1 MILLLKTS
9 NLIRLFYYL
18 KDFYYLCIL
27 NIRDMTCER
36 MLELYLL
43 TQFSYA
49 MNFDGKLVDRKAFE
63 KRRLELLREF
73 FEPYVIDN
81 AEKSE

>member
-1 MILLLKTS
+1 
-9 NLIRLFYYL
+9 
-18 KDFYYLCIL
+18 
-27 NIRDMTCER
+27 MTCER

-43 TQFSYA
+43 THFSYA
-49 MNFDGKLVDRKAFE
+49 KVFNGKRINKEVFD
-63 KRRLELLREF
+63 KRRLELLNEF

>member
-1 MILLLKTS
+1 
-9 NLIRLFYYL
+9 
-18 KDFYYLCIL
+18 
-27 NIRDMTCER
+27 MTCER

-43 TQFSYA
+43 TRFSNTEVFKGKRINKEA
-49 MNFDGKLVDRKAFE
+49 FD
-63 KRRLELLREF
+63 KRRLELLSEF

>member
-1 MILLLKTS
+1 M
-9 NLIRLFYYL
+9 IRLLYYL

-43 TQFSYA
+43 TYFSYA
-49 MNFDGKLVDRKAFE
+49 KVFNGKRINEEAFD
-63 KRRLELLREF
+63 KRRLELLKEF
-73 FEPYVIDN
+73 LEPYVIDN

>member
-1 MILLLKTS
+1 M
-9 NLIRLFYYL
+9 IRLFYCL
-18 KDFYYLCIL
+18 KDFYYLYIL
-27 NIRDMTCER
+27 NIEDMTCER

-43 TQFSYA
+43 THFSYA
-49 MNFDGKLVDRKAFE
+49 KVFNGKRINKEVFD
-63 KRRLELLREF
+63 KRRLELLNEF

>member
-1 MILLLKTS
+1 M
-9 NLIRLFYYL
+9 IRLFYYL

-43 TQFSYA
+43 IHFSRA
-49 MNFDGKLVDRKAFE
+49 KAFNGKRINE
-63 KRRLELLREF
+63 EAFDKRRRELLKEF
-73 FEPYVIDN
+73 FDPYVIDN